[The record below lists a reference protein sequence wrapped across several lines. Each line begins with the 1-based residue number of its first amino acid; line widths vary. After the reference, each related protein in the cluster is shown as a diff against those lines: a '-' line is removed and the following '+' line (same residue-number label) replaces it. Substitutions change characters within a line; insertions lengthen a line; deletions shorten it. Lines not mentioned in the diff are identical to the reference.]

1 MRILHTSDWH
11 LGRIFHGIHLTEEQA
26 YLLEQFIAIAKESKP
41 DVIVIAGDIY
51 DRSVPPTEAINLLD
65 EVITRIL
72 VDFQIPIIIIAGNHD
87 SPDRLGFG
95 SRLLQEK
102 GLHIY
107 GRFSPEIAKVV
118 IPDTHGSVNFYP
130 LTYAEPAI
138 VRSELQEADLQG
150 HDQSMF
156 RLLERIRATLE
167 RGRRNVLIS
176 HSFVAGGEE
185 SESERPLAIGGSGAV
200 NSAYFKDFAYVALG
214 HLHQAQKI
222 GAEHIRYSGSLMKYS
237 FSEVN
242 HRKSVTLID
251 LDKAG
256 KTSIEKIELKPRHDL
271 RKIEGYLQ
279 EILNNASK
287 DGSRDDYL
295 MVTLQDEGALLDPI
309 GMLKSVYPNIMHI
322 ERLQYTGNKSLV
334 NPEQNFRKLK
344 ETELFSS
351 FFQQVADRELSAEQQ
366 KIFAGTVERYYS
378 GLRGES

>member
-130 LTYAEPAI
+130 LTYVEPAI
-138 VRSELQEADLQG
+138 VRNELQEADLQG
-150 HDQSMF
+150 HDQSMY

-167 RGRRNVLIS
+167 QGSRNVLIS

-366 KIFAGTVERYYS
+366 KIFAGTVEKYYS